1 MENAS
6 DLILR
11 AKQNILSPEEKKE
24 LDQWL
29 AEKSYR
35 RIIFN
40 RIMDDQ
46 NLRIE
51 VKKLQEIDVLG
62 RWKQFQD
69 TIKIEKETGPNPII
83 QQFHKW
89 KMGWVATIA
98 LVGLLVFYQLRI
110 RTKNPEWIA
119 TITNEKINPGQ
130 VGATLTLSNGK
141 KIRLKDTGNGELAKE
156 IGVTISKTA
165 SGQVVYTIL
174 PPGKDDISSK
184 INPNSLNTLSTA
196 KGETYQ
202 IRLPDG
208 SLVYLNAASSLTYST
223 VLNKQKKRSVQL
235 TGEGYFE
242 VAKDKSRPF
251 IVKSLGQEV
260 EVLGT
265 HFNINAYADE
275 PSTKTTLLEGSV
287 RINNQVTLKP
297 NQQAIKINNKIE
309 TTTANAAETIAWQK
323 GYFSFY
329 DEDINSIMRK
339 ISRWYNVEINYDG
352 ELPTEGFNARIN
364 KGRSIRDVLEILR
377 KTNAVN
383 FKIEGRKI
391 IVSK

>member
-11 AKQNILSPEEKKE
+11 AKQNILTPEEKKE

-46 NLRIE
+46 NLRVE
-51 VKKLQEIDVLG
+51 VKKLQEIDVSG

-69 TIKIEKETGPNPII
+69 TIKIEKETGPNPIM
-83 QQFHKW
+83 QQFYKW
-89 KMGWVATIA
+89 KMGWVATIT
-98 LVGLLVFYQLRI
+98 LVGLLIFYQLQI
-110 RTKNPEWIA
+110 QTKKSERIA

-174 PPGKDDISSK
+174 PPGKGDTSSK

-287 RINNQVTLKP
+287 RINNQVTLRP

-329 DEDINSIMRK
+329 DEDITSIMRK

-352 ELPTEGFNARIN
+352 KLPTEGFNARIN

>member
-11 AKQNILSPEEKKE
+11 AKQNILTPEEKKE

-46 NLRIE
+46 NLRVE
-51 VKKLQEIDVLG
+51 VKKLQEIDVSG

-69 TIKIEKETGPNPII
+69 TIKIEKETGPNPIM
-83 QQFHKW
+83 QQFYKW
-89 KMGWVATIA
+89 KMGWVATIT
-98 LVGLLVFYQLRI
+98 LVGLLIFYQLQI
-110 RTKNPEWIA
+110 QTKKSERTA

-174 PPGKDDISSK
+174 PPGKGDTSSK

-223 VLNKQKKRSVQL
+223 VLNK
-235 TGEGYFE
+235 
-242 VAKDKSRPF
+242 
-251 IVKSLGQEV
+251 
-260 EVLGT
+260 
-265 HFNINAYADE
+265 
-275 PSTKTTLLEGSV
+275 
-287 RINNQVTLKP
+287 
-297 NQQAIKINNKIE
+297 
-309 TTTANAAETIAWQK
+309 
-323 GYFSFY
+323 
-329 DEDINSIMRK
+329 
-339 ISRWYNVEINYDG
+339 
-352 ELPTEGFNARIN
+352 
-364 KGRSIRDVLEILR
+364 
-377 KTNAVN
+377 
-383 FKIEGRKI
+383 
-391 IVSK
+391 